1 MHARRWLV
9 WSAAAVVLAGA
20 ASVAVPA
27 SADVRAEVGAVR
39 SAASG
44 DVAYAE
50 VTWDASPRLTGT
62 ETVRASLFAS
72 PTATAQL
79 SVVGASRVGGTGSAE
94 AQVTL
99 VAPYTGTA
107 INPGSGEHG
116 AVGIRASAAGAYSGA
131 LDVVAASGAVID
143 RVTFSFTTSGSPVG
157 IRLSTSD
164 TTEDV
169 GEEIDVDVQ
178 LLDASGRVTQPL
190 AVDGVALS
198 ASLGSVNPTMLSGT
212 GAPEV
217 SLSDGE
223 AQISIRSGAAGQGT
237 LTATPLG
244 SLMAWVAPSTLAYSF
259 TSRGPTPSPSPSPT
273 ETGSP
278 SPSPTPSPS
287 QSATPTPSPTGS
299 ATPSPSPT
307 ATASPSPTPSPEPTS
322 SPTPSPEP
330 SPDPDLDG
338 DEEWADSLD
347 AYRLTSGKWR
357 VEVTT
362 SEPGTQFRIVGNRAG
377 SKVRVTW
384 KGLTTNQDGEFAFRT
399 SRDLRGYRLRLIVD
413 GATVARFS
421 IPR

>member
-1 MHARRWLV
+1 MRAGRGLTGI
-9 WSAAAVVLAGA
+9 AAVVTLVGA
-20 ASVAVPA
+20 AALALPA
-27 SADVRAEVGAVR
+27 SADVRVEVDAVR
-39 SAASG
+39 SASSG
-44 DVAYAE
+44 DVAFAE
-50 VTWDASPRLTGT
+50 VSWDASPRLTGT
-62 ETVRASLFAS
+62 ETVRASLFTS
-72 PTATAQL
+72 PSATAPL
-79 SVVGASRVGGTGSAE
+79 SLVGASRVGGTGSAE

-116 AVGIRASAAGAYSGA
+116 AVGIRASVAGTYSGA
-131 LDVVAASGAVID
+131 LDVVAASGAVIE
-143 RVTFSFTTSGSPVG
+143 RVTFSFTTTGSPVG

-169 GEEIDVDVQ
+169 GDEIDVDVE

-198 ASLGSVNPTMLSGT
+198 ASLGSVTPTMLSGT
-212 GAPEV
+212 GAPDV

-223 AQISIRSGAAGQGT
+223 AEISIRSGSAGQGT

-244 SLMAWVAPSTLAYSF
+244 TLPASGVTPSTLAYSF
-259 TSRGPTPSPSPSPT
+259 TSQGPSPSPSPSPT
-273 ETGSP
+273 ESRSP
-278 SPSPTPSPS
+278 SPGPTPSP
-287 QSATPTPSPTGS
+287 SATPTPSPTGS

-307 ATASPSPTPSPEPTS
+307 TTASPSPTPSPEPTP

-347 AYRLTSGKWR
+347 AYRLASGKWR

-362 SEPGTQFRIVGNRAG
+362 AEPGTQFRIVGNRTG

-384 KGLTTNQDGEFAFRT
+384 KGLATNQDGEFAFRT

-413 GATVARFS
+413 GSTVARLS